1 MSELDGFRDEID
13 DLDRR
18 LVALIGR
25 RYEICRQVAEHKRSN
40 GIPMMQSGRVEQVKA
55 RVAELGV
62 QHGVNPELL
71 RQLYA
76 LIIGEAWRLEDEI
89 IDA

>member
-1 MSELDGFRDEID
+1 MSDLDEFRHQID
-13 DLDRR
+13 DLDRQ
-18 LVALIGR
+18 LVDLVGR
-25 RYEICRQVAEHKRSN
+25 RYEICRQVAELKRTQ

-55 RVAELGV
+55 RVAELGARR
-62 QHGVNPELL
+62 GVNPDLL

-76 LIIGEAWRLEDEI
+76 LIIGEACRLEDEI